1 MDVCGVKKFIDQSF
15 DLWTN
20 TGTLLYRAPE
30 TFGVG
35 YTEKVDI
42 WSLGT
47 IVYELVTGQ
56 VPFQTEYEKDFLQ
69 KVKSEEIVF

>member
-1 MDVCGVKKFIDQSF
+1 VIDLDVCGVKKFREQKF
-15 DLWTN
+15 DMWTN

-35 YTEKVDI
+35 YGEKVDI

-47 IVYELVTGQ
+47 LIYELISGE
-56 VPFQTEYEKDFLQ
+56 VPFKT
-69 KVKSEEIVF
+69 